1 MVGIVWEELVFLRP
15 KLANDDEK
23 ILNSDAKANSQATV
37 VLV

>member
-15 KLANDDEK
+15 KLANGEQR